1 MVRLRMWDTGTGCG
15 RASWTITRARQ
26 SRLHL
31 NTVMVMAANKAMVVV
46 DISLLLP
53 RNSGPSEEMD
63 VITAHHKQHSGSFA
77 VGSHG
82 FHETSYGI
90 WGVGDKLL

>member
-1 MVRLRMWDTGTGCG
+1 
-15 RASWTITRARQ
+15 
-26 SRLHL
+26 
-31 NTVMVMAANKAMVVV
+31 VVV